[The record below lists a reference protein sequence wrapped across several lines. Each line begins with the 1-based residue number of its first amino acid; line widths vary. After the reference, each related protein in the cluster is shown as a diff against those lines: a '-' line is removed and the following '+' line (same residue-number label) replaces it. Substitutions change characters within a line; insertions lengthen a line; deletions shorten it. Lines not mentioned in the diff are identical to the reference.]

1 MGAKITGEEE
11 VPSQDGRGTVLNCSK
26 GVNLGT
32 KILSVTKLS
41 QNSPEL
47 FSNQA
52 LTLGA
57 SMFISALSNFSKT
70 LHQNPPSLISHQVPH
85 PPPSPRGCLTTLAC
99 LQQESW
105 QINLARILSS
115 LMFPLSNFPTIDP
128 HTCSLAINSRFPLL
142 YLELSPASFPHC
154 KTPLQWSLYPL

>member
-70 LHQNPPSLISHQVPH
+70 LHQNPPNLDISSSSSSSAITQGMSDHAGL
-85 PPPSPRGCLTTLAC
+85 PS
-99 LQQESW
+99 
-105 QINLARILSS
+105 ARILVDQFSQNPLVSDVSS
-115 LMFPLSNFPTIDP
+115 
-128 HTCSLAINSRFPLL
+128 
-142 YLELSPASFPHC
+142 
-154 KTPLQWSLYPL
+154 